1 MSLLTVSGSPH
12 VHDKGNV
19 SKIMLFVVI
28 AMLPAFAVS
37 AYMFGFGAVKIFAV
51 SIIACILFEWLIQK
65 FLLKG
70 KSTIGDYSAIV
81 TGMLLAFNVPSNLP
95 IWILII
101 GALVAIGIG
110 KMSFGGL
117 GKNPFNPALV
127 GRVFL
132 LISWPVQMTSWP
144 VIKPLFGTSV
154 PDAVTGATALG
165 YVKEAIKQPG
175 ANLQDIFAQ
184 GMPIYN
190 QSKEI
195 IGHQPLDYM
204 DMLIGQMGGSI
215 GEISAIALI
224 LGGLFLLFKR
234 VITWH
239 IPASMILGAA
249 IFSGALW
256 LVNPT
261 IYADPVFHLLTGG
274 MLLGAFFM
282 ATDMVSSPMT
292 KWGMLIFG
300 FMIGVLTIIIRVFGA
315 YPEGVSFAILIMNA
329 FVPLLNKIKP
339 KRFGEE
345 VKNG

>member
-12 VHDKGNV
+12 VHDKDNV
-19 SKIMLFVVI
+19 TRIMRIVI
-28 AMLPAFAVS
+28 LAMLPAFLMS
-37 AYMFGFGAVKIFAV
+37 AWMFGMGAVKVFAV
-51 SIIACILFEWLIQK
+51 SIAACILFEWLIQK

-101 GALVAIGIG
+101 GALIAIGIG

-144 VIKPLFGTSV
+144 KPLGIASPLTDVITGPTPLGILKESGNV
-154 PDAVTGATALG
+154 VDAMGNPAMPD
-165 YVKEAIKQPG
+165 YVQM
-175 ANLQDIFAQ
+175 FT
-184 GMPIYN
+184 
-190 QSKEI
+190 
-195 IGHQPLDYM
+195 
-204 DMLIGQMGGSI
+204 GQMAGSV
-215 GEISAIALI
+215 GEISAIALLIGVAI
-224 LGGLFLLFKR
+224 LLLTR

-239 IPASMILGAA
+239 IPVSMILGAVL
-249 IFSGALW
+249 FSGALW
-256 LVNPT
+256 MVDPT
-261 IYADPVFHLLTGG
+261 MFVDPIFHLLTGG

-300 FMIGVLTIIIRVFGA
+300 FMIGVLTILIRTFGA

>member
-144 VIKPLFGTSV
+144 KPIESASQLTDVITGPTPLGILKESNNV
-154 PDAVTGATALG
+154 AEAMSNSAMPD
-165 YVKEAIKQPG
+165 YI
-175 ANLQDIFAQ
+175 
-184 GMPIYN
+184 
-190 QSKEI
+190 
-195 IGHQPLDYM
+195 
-204 DMLIGQMGGSI
+204 DMFTGQMAGSV
-215 GEISAIALI
+215 GEVSAIALI
-224 LGGLFLLFKR
+224 LGGLFLLFTR

-239 IPASMILGAA
+239 IPVSFLLGSVL
-249 IFSGALW
+249 FSGALW
-256 LVNPT
+256 L
-261 IYADPVFHLLTGG
+261 ADPTMYVDPIFHILTGG
-274 MLLGAFFM
+274 MLLGVFFM

-292 KWGMLIFG
+292 PWGMLIFG

>member
-12 VHDKGNV
+12 VHDKDNV
-19 SKIMLFVVI
+19 SRIMKIVVI

-37 AYMFGFGAVKIFAV
+37 AYMFGIGAVKVFAV

-65 FLLKG
+65 FLIKG
-70 KSTIGDYSAIV
+70 DTTVNDWSAIV

-95 IWILII
+95 IWIILI

-117 GKNPFNPALV
+117 GKNPFNPAIV

-132 LISWPVQMTSWP
+132 LISFPVPMTSWP
-144 VIKPLFGTSV
+144 KPVESASQLTDVITGPTPLGILKESDTVAQAMSNSAM
-154 PDAVTGATALG
+154 PD
-165 YVKEAIKQPG
+165 Y
-175 ANLQDIFAQ
+175 LQMFT
-184 GMPIYN
+184 
-190 QSKEI
+190 
-195 IGHQPLDYM
+195 
-204 DMLIGQMGGSI
+204 GQMGGSV

-224 LGGLFLLFKR
+224 IGLAILLITR

-239 IPASMILGAA
+239 IPFSMILGAVL
-249 IFSGALW
+249 FSGALW
-256 LVNPT
+256 M
-261 IYADPVFHLLTGG
+261 ADPTTYVDPIFHLLTGG

-339 KRFGEE
+339 KRFGKE